1 MKQFAGFI
9 FYFGMQQN
17 NYCLTWRASLY
28 TVSDSLSLSLSL
40 FLLGALWNAFEMHLT
55 NGQMRRGYNF
65 WNGLHPGWERPSDL
79 SLRRIWRVES
89 PIWHSVFRR
98 GKCIPWSPQTLG
110 VLVCMHWKRA
120 YVEYTIPLHWESS
133 GS

>member
-40 FLLGALWNAFEMHLT
+40 SLSVGSLV
-55 NGQMRRGYNF
+55 
-65 WNGLHPGWERPSDL
+65 ER
-79 SLRRIWRVES
+79 I
-89 PIWHSVFRR
+89 
-98 GKCIPWSPQTLG
+98 
-110 VLVCMHWKRA
+110 
-120 YVEYTIPLHWESS
+120 
-133 GS
+133 